1 MSKIIFTIDKFDCL
15 NQSHFH
21 LIKEMRK
28 LALPDGEIIAV
39 IFDDYSCFVNNRQF
53 PIQDLSHRKNNLEF
67 LVKDFLQCFTND
79 PSPVILALID
89 RAKKENKRLIYVG
102 YEDNKSF
109 IGRETLAK
117 ANISM
122 RFIKKYAK

>member
-1 MSKIIFTIDKFDCL
+1 MSKIIFTIDAFDCL

-28 LALPDGEIIAV
+28 LALPDGDITAI
-39 IFDDYSCFVNNRQF
+39 IFDDYPCFVNNRQF
-53 PIQDLSHRKNNLEF
+53 PIQNLSHRKNNLEF
-67 LVKDFLQCFTND
+67 LIKDFFPCFSNH
-79 PSPVILALID
+79 PEPAILTLID
-89 RAKKENKRLIYVG
+89 KAKAEKKRLIYVG